1 MPRFNPSVLISDA
14 YGSVGDITFYHRD
27 GKCYYRQRTAGN
39 YPGTPGQLSALAV
52 HRRALAAWRTLDQ
65 ATQEIWNE
73 YGMEAISHKPPYDN
87 KAHISGQ
94 NLFVSAYHGFAT
106 LGDEHIPSPQRFVSF
121 PPFAVTMGDAVR
133 LDGALLI
140 PAHVVI
146 ADGLDA
152 RRYRLLAKLQ
162 LTEPGKGKHPGYLRN
177 FLADANCDARDVRV
191 LVPGYLNTWGLYLDT
206 YQVHAQF
213 ILIDNV
219 TGFRS
224 QSHPDYFILRVR

>member
-1 MPRFNPSVLISDA
+1 MPRFKPSVLISEA

-65 ATQEIWNE
+65 ATQEIWNA

-106 LGDEHIPSPQRFVSF
+106 FGNEHVPVPQRPVSF
-121 PPFAVTMGDAVR
+121 PPFAAQMEGAVKVN
-133 LDGALLI
+133 GAL
-140 PAHVVI
+140 VI
-146 ADGLDA
+146 RLNVTIHHGLNA
-152 RRYRLLAKLQ
+152 GRYWMLCKIQ
-162 LTEPGKGKHPGYLRN
+162 LTEPGKGKHPGYQRN
-177 FLADANCDARDVRV
+177 FLADTHCGSDEINVI
-191 LVPGYLNTWGLYLDT
+191 VPGYAGIWGLDLDEF
-206 YQVHAQF
+206 QVHARF
-213 ILIDNV
+213 VLLDTV
-219 TGFRS
+219 TGYRS
-224 QSHPDYFILRVR
+224 QEHLYSTILRAT